1 MTKNTNSCLDNP
13 DNVMDIWK
21 YKFQFDF
28 NSLNYKFEEHFL
40 SKTPFEKTDYGRI
53 FVKKQVSF
61 PDGIDGLSNEY
72 YSDFVCDAMIGSIV
86 VDSFSVSTI
95 MNLSLYSDKKLDKN
109 LAEKMFLE
117 KISKKIENDIHKLDM
132 KKYKVD
138 LMIEGKGE

>member
-21 YKFQFDF
+21 YKFQFNF
-28 NSLNYKFEEHFL
+28 NSLNYKFEEIFL

-61 PDGIDGLSNEY
+61 PDGIDGQSNEY

-109 LAEKMFLE
+109 LAEKMFLK

-132 KKYKVD
+132 KKYEVD

>member
-13 DNVMDIWK
+13 NNVMDIWK
-21 YKFQFDF
+21 YKFHFDF
-28 NSLNYKFEEHFL
+28 NSLNYKFEEIFL

-61 PDGIDGLSNEY
+61 PDGIDSPSNEY

-109 LAEKMFLE
+109 LAEKMFLK
-117 KISKKIENDIHKLDM
+117 KISQKIEKDIHKLDM
-132 KKYKVD
+132 KKYEVD
-138 LMIEGKGE
+138 LMIEDKGE